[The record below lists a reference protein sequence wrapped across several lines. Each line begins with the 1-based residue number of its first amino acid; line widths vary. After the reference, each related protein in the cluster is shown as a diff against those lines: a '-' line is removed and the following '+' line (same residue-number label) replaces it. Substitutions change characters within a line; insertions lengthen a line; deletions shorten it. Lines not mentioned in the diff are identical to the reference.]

1 MTTRAN
7 KLAVIFKLLLS
18 NARRYQIATIPGL
31 SFLYRKMGSNI
42 SKRGK
47 RKNMIFVVIGDGV
60 ILDN

>member
-31 SFLYRKMGSNI
+31 FFLYRKMGSNI

-47 RKNMIFVVIGDGV
+47 RKNKIFDVIDVGV